1 MLVKQEMGSLINDN
15 MMAYSAEVLL
25 QRAIPTLQDGF
36 KPVNRRI
43 LFTLYNDNITRLTK
57 SMTVTGRVAAI
68 HPHGSSYGAMVG
80 MAQSDRHQVP
90 LVDGHGNFGQFSSSE
105 IEAAAERYTEV
116 KISDFGKL
124 MTNQIK
130 DKVINMVPNYDGRIM
145 VPEVIPVS
153 FPTIL
158 TYAQSGIGVG
168 YASSTL
174 SYNML
179 EIIEAIKGYIR
190 DEDTPILY
198 PDFVTGGYIVK
209 DLDALESNTISG
221 KATFTLRGKVEKVN
235 SSTLSITEIP
245 WGVKREAIIDKIVQ
259 LYKTGKMNEI
269 RNVQDLTDFHGL
281 NIEITTKK
289 TGVDLDV
296 LIEKLYKMTALQ
308 STVSSNANVI
318 DIERGLPEL
327 LGVEEI
333 ISRWVKW
340 RVKIYIKSINNQ
352 IADLSKKVMLYSGLR
367 RVLLNTDEL
376 VEIIRKT
383 KKDVLIA
390 TLNEKFELNDEQSQF
405 IINMKL
411 YNINNDYISEKI
423 AEIEQMER
431 QLTEKRE
438 LVGNESKIKELIIT
452 ELEEIGNK
460 FGTARQTE
468 IIDKPVA
475 NKKVIAKINEH
486 LTEYSNIIIT
496 KDGYVFRDVNESRIT
511 LKPGDE
517 IIKIVEDIDTSS
529 KLQVI
534 STDGNMYG
542 VEVGK
547 IASGVLKVGTY
558 ALSIP
563 KNSSGSTLLIL
574 HERESD
580 KEIIYGYSNGRL
592 NTWPASS
599 INFDKTITRNAF
611 AKNED
616 IIFAEVNIGKDI
628 IATNKGVDKTLKNK
642 DLSRSNS
649 RASKGT
655 YSIPNARE
663 GVTFRKA

>member
-90 LVDGHGNFGQFSSSE
+90 LIDGHGNFGQFSSSE

-124 MTNQIK
+124 MTSQIK
-130 DKVINMVPNYDGRIM
+130 DKVINMIPNYDGRIM

-259 LYKTGKMNEI
+259 LYKSGKMNEI

-327 LGVEEI
+327 LGIEEI

-367 RVLLNTDEL
+367 QVLLNTDEL

-383 KKDVLIA
+383 KKDALIT
-390 TLNEKFELNDEQSQF
+390 TLNEKFNLNDEQSQF

-423 AEIEQMER
+423 SEIEQMEH

-460 FGTARQTE
+460 FGTPRQTK

-517 IIKIVEDIDTSS
+517 IIKTVDDIDSSS

-534 STDGNMYG
+534 STDGNIYG
-542 VEVGK
+542 VEVSK
-547 IASGVLKVGTY
+547 IASGILKVGTY

-563 KNSSGSTLLIL
+563 KNASGSALLIL

-580 KEIIYGYSNGRL
+580 KEVIYGYSNGRL

-616 IIFAEVNIGKDI
+616 IIFAEVNVGKDI
-628 IATNKGVDKTLKNK
+628 IATSKGVDKILKNK

-649 RASKGT
+649 RVSKGT

>member
-90 LVDGHGNFGQFSSSE
+90 LIDGHGNFGQFSSSE

-124 MTNQIK
+124 MTSQIK
-130 DKVINMVPNYDGRIM
+130 DKVINMIPNYDGRIM

-209 DLDALESNTISG
+209 DLDALESNTVSG

-259 LYKTGKMNEI
+259 LYKSGKMNEI

-383 KKDVLIA
+383 KKDALIA
-390 TLNEKFELNDEQSQF
+390 TLNEKFNLNDEQSQF

-423 AEIEQMER
+423 SEIEQMEH

-460 FGTARQTE
+460 FGTPRQTK

-486 LTEYSNIIIT
+486 LIEYSNIIIT

-517 IIKIVEDIDTSS
+517 IIKIVDNIDSSS

-534 STDGNMYG
+534 STDGNIYG
-542 VEVGK
+542 VEVSK

-563 KNSSGSTLLIL
+563 KNASGSALLIL

-580 KEIIYGYSNGRL
+580 KEVIYGYSNGRL

-616 IIFAEVNIGKDI
+616 IIFAEVNVGKDI
-628 IATNKGVDKTLKNK
+628 IATSKGVDKILKNE